1 MCANC
6 AIIKQSVGLFC
17 DDEEP
22 CNHKLYCIPSHP
34 VTPVLIMRAHSRG
47 NYTRLQRGKCPSV
60 SRLFRTKGENHRA
73 SLFCFNCEMFEAIGE
88 GGRGVKGGGQGE
100 KKKQKRKTL
109 LRSGGPISR
118 R

>member
-60 SRLFRTKGENHRA
+60 SRLFRTKGENHRT
-73 SLFCFNCEMFEAIGE
+73 SFNSEMFQAIVGGVRGARGDGE
-88 GGRGVKGGGQGE
+88 GE
-100 KKKQKRKTL
+100 KKQKRKTL
-109 LRSGGPISR
+109 LRSGGPISQR
-118 R
+118 